1 MKSLN
6 PDVQPKLSQRIQR
19 LRWQAPVLALLLV
32 VVHQLLEHTW
42 LMHLPRWQHFTSQVL
57 FYGLMGPLL
66 AWWALTSLRRR
77 AAETEAAHQALNRAH
92 TALAEANQ
100 RLEFL
105 VRVSRR
111 LAEAEDEEALVEVIL
126 TLPLEVVPAVGCSLV
141 RFDER
146 GQPLPAVHQGDVDS
160 ELLETWVNHLSTAEV
175 RQRCEQCTTQWAT
188 SVSPCPL
195 LQALPSTIQSNQ
207 VCCLTLVRGQR
218 KYGVLNIYLPITAL
232 PLDTKAQTLLTTMAT
247 EMSLALESHQLR
259 SREMAALYHL
269 QQARRFNNLQV
280 ELAEVLSHL
289 VEALEIDGGS
299 LFLAEA
305 KTGALD
311 LVTQEGQLLEVNMSL
326 LKGLATSA
334 QQTDTPLVIGDFNQ
348 ASSRVNGPRSLLIVP
363 LRSQDNFL
371 GSLTLWSKH
380 KNVFTRRRTRLVATI
395 TEQMA
400 LLVENHRLYLQVE
413 QQAAL
418 AERARLARE
427 IHDGLAQTL
436 SYLKL
441 NAARIAKWLAAGEI
455 HRAQASLEETR
466 GLLAEAYID
475 AREAIDNLRLKPGTG
490 NPNEWLEQA
499 LLDFQSLSD
508 IQVEAGLSLEL
519 ALPLEVQSQLLRIV
533 QEALSNV
540 RKHAGATLVR
550 LDWQVDKQWVMLR
563 IADNGR
569 GFEAEEVPPLSR
581 HGLQIMQERAE
592 LLDADFQIISRSG
605 RGAQVVVRLPIGQFQ
620 QVGDND

>member
-19 LRWQAPVLALLLV
+19 LRWQAPLLALLLV

-66 AWWALTSLRRR
+66 AWWALTSLRQR

-111 LAEAEDEEALVEVIL
+111 LAEAEDEEALIEVIL

-146 GQPLPAVHQGDVDS
+146 GQPLPAVHQGDIDS
-160 ELLETWVNHLSTAEV
+160 ELLETWANHLSTAEV
-175 RQRCEQCTTQWAT
+175 RHRCEQCATQWAT
-188 SVSPCPL
+188 HVSPCPL

-207 VCCLTLVRGQR
+207 VYCLTLVRGQR
-218 KYGVLNIYLPITAL
+218 KYGVLNIYLPVTTL
-232 PLDTKAQTLLTTMAT
+232 PLDTKAQTLLTTMAR

-259 SREMAALYHL
+259 SREMAALYRL
-269 QQARRFNNLQV
+269 QQARRFNNLQA

-326 LKGLATSA
+326 LKGLAASA

-348 ASSRVNGPRSLLIVP
+348 ASSTVNGPRSLLIVP

-519 ALPLEVQSQLLRIV
+519 ALPLEVQTQLLRIV

-540 RKHAGATLVR
+540 RKHAEATLVR
-550 LDWQVDKQWVMLR
+550 LDWQVDQQWVMLR

-605 RGAQVVVRLPIGQFQ
+605 MGAQVVVRLPIGQFQ